1 MKLFG
6 KKKAVDVLQTKKAE
20 LNAYI
25 VQFDNAVSIV
35 NNTVN
40 SLEKISD
47 GIKDKIQEIDD
58 YQSELAK
65 TREGLDNAR
74 IKNDKVIRNFKALLC
89 VE

>member
-6 KKKAVDVLQTKKAE
+6 KKKAVDVLQTKNAE